1 MNFLEKLLDLH
12 KNSHKRVAT
21 EFWNF
26 WGATALKKK
35 SFGANEIAIFDDAC
49 IYKQGEYWHFWM
61 RHAKEKCYVRRNLK
75 ITSRATAVELAKN
88 TNLDSYANLR
98 QGKTFLKIT
107 AKEGAEKYLQ
117 VRRKDWELGNR

>member
-1 MNFLEKLLDLH
+1 
-12 KNSHKRVAT
+12 
-21 EFWNF
+21 
-26 WGATALKKK
+26 
-35 SFGANEIAIFDDAC
+35 
-49 IYKQGEYWHFWM
+49 M

-75 ITSRATAVELAKN
+75 ITSGATAVELAKN

-117 VRRKDWELGNR
+117 VRRKD

>member
-1 MNFLEKLLDLH
+1 
-12 KNSHKRVAT
+12 
-21 EFWNF
+21 
-26 WGATALKKK
+26 
-35 SFGANEIAIFDDAC
+35 
-49 IYKQGEYWHFWM
+49 M

>member
-1 MNFLEKLLDLH
+1 MLELR
-12 KNSHKRVAT
+12 KNSNKKEAT

-26 WGATALKKK
+26 GGATALKKK

-75 ITSRATAVELAKN
+75 ITSGATAVEF
-88 TNLDSYANLR
+88 
-98 QGKTFLKIT
+98 G
-107 AKEGAEKYLQ
+107 
-117 VRRKDWELGNR
+117 